1 VSIKDFVVKRAGCR
15 ARSPIHKFVVVL
27 GKTVLHLLEQGSLN
41 DSVMLARIR
50 FILVVISPR

>member
-27 GKTVLHLLEQGSLN
+27 GKTVLHLLEQVRVDDGI
-41 DSVMLARIR
+41 MLARIR
-50 FILVVISPR
+50 LILVGYFA